1 MIYKISTHFTKSLST
16 RKNKTISLR
25 SLNLYSN
32 DSEKLN
38 ENEDKKFFNQSKT
51 NKNKNIYNINK
62 ENNFIKYN
70 LNKTNIKQRY
80 FQILKNNLSLKENS
94 KNMTPNYI
102 NIDKNSSEK
111 NQKII
116 NKLKENK
123 FLFRLKIKKN
133 NPQKIPKSNSFI
145 NIRDFSTLHS
155 SFNLNVDK
163 NTTLS
168 SKRKLDKKKII
179 YSYMKKNSQ
188 INTPKNIMNRRQ
200 KSKNTKKIINVL
212 FEKRKKYPFIYNSSY
227 IKPQKFVDLPE
238 SITCLNKKFSTILNQ
253 ENISL
258 FAQSFNIIDKKKF
271 SKKFQSPLIFLGN
284 SNIIGKN
291 KENEKY
297 KEITHGKGIIKNL
310 DDIIKLNKDK
320 LNKIFKTRKAVIFF
334 KFRQKLRE
342 ILLISKSLMIPM
354 SEIINTYKIS
364 KHIFNFEKTNDLIY
378 AIKTNNFD
386 SAFKI
391 LVTYKYL
398 ILDVDQFYLTP
409 LHYAAKYNF
418 YKIIPLILGLG
429 AYVDTKNSFCETPL
443 MISVKKNYYE
453 SMLLL
458 FLHYASPFMRFT
470 DGKKLKEFCKDF
482 NTNLI
487 CDKIKD
493 IYIRNLLVKPKNFY
507 VSVKNEI
514 TCFIINE
521 CQGHIKSDCFDY
533 IQKKLDF
540 YKFDK

>member
-1 MIYKISTHFTKSLST
+1 MIYKISTYLPKSLSS

-38 ENEDKKFFNQSKT
+38 EKEDNNLFIQSKT
-51 NKNKNIYNINK
+51 NKNKNIYDINK
-62 ENNFIKYN
+62 ENNFIKYR
-70 LNKTNIKQRY
+70 LNKTNIKQKY

-94 KNMTPNYI
+94 KNMTPNFI
-102 NIDKNSSEK
+102 NIDKNSSEN
-111 NQKII
+111 NQKKI

-123 FLFRLKIKKN
+123 FLFRLKIKKHN
-133 NPQKIPKSNSFI
+133 NPQKVPKSNSFI
-145 NIRDFSTLHS
+145 NIRDISTLHS
-155 SFNLNVDK
+155 SFNLNVK
-163 NTTLS
+163 KSTTLS
-168 SKRKLDKKKII
+168 SKRKIEKKKII
-179 YSYMKKNSQ
+179 YMKKNNQ

-200 KSKNTKKIINVL
+200 KSKNTKKIMNVL
-212 FEKRKKYPFIYNSSY
+212 FEKRKKYPFVYNSSY
-227 IKPQKFVDLPE
+227 IKPRKFVDLPE
-238 SITCLNKKFSTILNQ
+238 SITCSNKKYSTILNQ
-253 ENISL
+253 ENINL
-258 FAQSFNIIDKKKF
+258 FSHSFNVIDKGKF
-271 SKKFQSPLIFLGN
+271 SKKFQSPLLYFVN
-284 SNIIGKN
+284 SKIIGKN

-297 KEITHGKGIIKNL
+297 KEIIHGKGIIKNL
-310 DDIIKLNKDK
+310 DDIIRLNQDK
-320 LNKIFKTRKAVIFF
+320 LNKIFKTRKALIFF
-334 KFRQKLRE
+334 KFKQKLRE

-364 KHIFNFEKTNDLIY
+364 KHIFNYEKTNDLIF
-378 AIKTNNFD
+378 AIKTNNFN

-391 LVTYKYL
+391 LVRHKYL

-458 FLHYASPFMRFT
+458 FLHYASPFMHFT

-482 NTNLI
+482 NTNFI

-493 IYIRNLLVKPKNFY
+493 IYIKNLLVKPKNFY

-521 CQGHIKSDCFDY
+521 CQGYIKSDCFDY
-533 IQKKLDF
+533 IQNKLDF